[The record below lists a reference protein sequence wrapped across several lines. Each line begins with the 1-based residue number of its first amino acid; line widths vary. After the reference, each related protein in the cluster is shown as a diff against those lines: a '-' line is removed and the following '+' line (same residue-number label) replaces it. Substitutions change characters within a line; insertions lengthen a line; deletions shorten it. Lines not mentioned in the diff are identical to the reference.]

1 MIRRPPRS
9 TRTDTLFPDTTLFRS
24 YTDEDRLAHILH
36 LNVGQLAF
44 NDQTNVLNYTNEEG
58 VTTAIPLNNT
68 SLSYD
73 PALGMLKYV
82 NTLGYLEEL
91 DLSDMVDQLEML
103 TSLSYDAE
111 GHVLTYTDENRVT
124 NTFSLD
130 LGRLAYDNATNTL
143 TYTAEDGTG
152 LTIPLNETGMVY
164 DATSGILTY
173 TNSLGVEQTIDLT
186 AIVQNL
192 ETLTTIVPNAD
203 GTFTY
208 TSAEP
213 PTTAGLQN

>member
-1 MIRRPPRS
+1 MIYNTATANDVVPGIYYNNGTQWVLVEGGDVTALTCDPVIYELKYLDEQGDPQIINLEEVVKAVE
-9 TRTDTLFPDTTLFRS
+9 TVTALQYDAVTHELI

-103 TSLSYDAE
+103 TSRSEEHTSELQSLMRISY
-111 GHVLTYTDENRVT
+111 
-124 NTFSLD
+124 
-130 LGRLAYDNATNTL
+130 
-143 TYTAEDGTG
+143 
-152 LTIPLNETGMVY
+152 
-164 DATSGILTY
+164 
-173 TNSLGVEQTIDLT
+173 
-186 AIVQNL
+186 
-192 ETLTTIVPNAD
+192 
-203 GTFTY
+203 
-208 TSAEP
+208 
-213 PTTAGLQN
+213 